1 MTSDGPEYLRRK
13 PAAAF
18 LRSHG
23 FPIADTT
30 MAAMG
35 SEGPPFKLFG
45 KYAVYKKAELLAWA
59 HARFTEPHPR
69 RSASA
74 AELLPDAPAI

>member
-1 MTSDGPEYLRRK
+1 
-13 PAAAF
+13 
-18 LRSHG
+18 
-23 FPIADTT
+23 

-59 HARFTEPHPR
+59 HSRFTEPQPR
-69 RSASA
+69 MSARA